1 MIERARVLSAAPSEP
16 LPLPP
21 QAAPPSLPAP
31 EGRHLLD
38 YVRVLYKRRRLA
50 LAVLLAVVSLV
61 TWITLRA
68 VPIYEAKV
76 QILIEPENRNI
87 VLFKEVIEQPDVD
100 KDYEETQHRILQSR
114 SLARRTLEELQLWDD
129 RELGTSGATEIDTV
143 ANVRGV
149 ASKVVSAI
157 KRPFRSE
164 APPATP
170 ASAPANTSPEAE
182 TGLQARVIDGFLS
195 RLTVTPVRNSRLV
208 DVKMRSRDPEKAAR
222 LVNALAENYK
232 DQNME
237 TKLGASKQA
246 SDWLAQQLEEQ
257 RKQVEKSE
265 VALQQYR
272 EKSGAL
278 SLDEPNNIVVQKLT
292 DLNTAVTEAKTARI
306 EKEAVFRYAQSVSA
320 NPEALNS
327 VPAIIANAYVQQL
340 RAELLEQQ
348 RQMLQQREALG
359 ERHPEMIK
367 LRATIELSE
376 QKLRGEVER
385 VLGSLES
392 QFEAAKEQ
400 ENRLVGALEA
410 QKAEALALNR
420 KAIDY
425 GTLQRE
431 ATSNRQIFETLLQRT
446 RETGISGELKSNNIQ
461 IVDAADVPRSPVWP
475 RTWRNIM
482 LSFVGGLLL
491 AIVLAFFVDYL
502 DSSIRSPDEIR
513 TELGLPLLGLVPV
526 VPAKNLEGKSPLI
539 NNGVPAKFAEAVRTV
554 RTNVLLADD
563 MTAHALVVTSTGP
576 KEGKTVVASNLA
588 IALAQAGLRVI
599 LVDADLRRP
608 RVHEI
613 FEFTQEPGLSDLL
626 SGKTSAYES
635 CRMTSTPGLWLL
647 PAGFTEGNPADLLGS
662 PRFREC
668 LRTLRQQFEWVI
680 IDSPPVLAVTDASL
694 IAHIASGVLFVVG
707 ADRTSRQAAH
717 AALEQLESARA
728 PFLGGVLN
736 AVDLEQ
742 DSFFF
747 AKYYRP
753 EYGTYYTPN
762 TPNPP
767 KPARQGA
774 RAS

>member
-1 MIERARVLSAAPSEP
+1 
-16 LPLPP
+16 
-21 QAAPPSLPAP
+21 
-31 EGRHLLD
+31 LLD

-50 LAVLLAVVSLV
+50 AATMLFVVSLV

-68 VPIYEAKV
+68 VPIYEAKS
-76 QILIEPENRNI
+76 QLLIEPENRNI
-87 VLFKEVIEQPDVD
+87 VLFKDVIEQPDVD
-100 KDYEETQHRILQSR
+100 KDYQETQHRILQSR
-114 SLARRTLEELQLWDD
+114 SLARRTLEQLQLWNDS
-129 RELGTSGATEIDTV
+129 ELGTPEGSDERAV
-143 ANVRGV
+143 AGLRGVVSGV
-149 ASKVVSAI
+149 ASVV
-157 KRPFRSE
+157 KRPFRGSE
-164 APPATP
+164 PPPAAPPSPAAESTP
-170 ASAPANTSPEAE
+170 TAE
-182 TGLQARVIDGFLS
+182 TTLQARTIDGFLS

-222 LVNALAENYK
+222 IVNALAQNYI
-232 DQNME
+232 DQNLE

-272 EKSGAL
+272 EKYGAL
-278 SLDEPNNIVVQKLT
+278 AIDEPNNIIVQKLT
-292 DLNTAVTEAKTARI
+292 DLNTAVTKAKTARI
-306 EKEAVFRYAQSVSA
+306 EKEAVFRHAESIRA

-327 VPAIIANAYVQQL
+327 VPAILGSTYIQQL
-340 RAELLEQQ
+340 RGEVSEYQ
-348 RQMLQQREALG
+348 RALIQQREALG

-367 LRATIELSE
+367 LHAALELSE
-376 QKLRGEVER
+376 QKLRTEVDR
-385 VLGSLES
+385 VVRSLQSEYES
-392 QFEAAKEQ
+392 ALEQ
-400 ENRLVGALEA
+400 EQRLVGALEG
-410 QKAEALALNR
+410 QKYEALALNR

-431 ATSNRQIFETLLQRT
+431 ATSNRQIFDTLLQRT

-475 RTWRNIM
+475 RTWRNIA
-482 LSFVGGLLL
+482 LSILGGAVL
-491 AIVLAFFVDYL
+491 ALVLAFFVDYL

-526 VPAKNLEGKSPLI
+526 VPAKSLEGRSPLI
-539 NNGVPAKFAEAVRTV
+539 NNGVPPKFAEAVRAV

-563 MTAHALVVTSTGP
+563 LSAHALVVTSTGP

-588 IALAQAGLRVI
+588 VALAQAGLRVI
-599 LVDADLRRP
+599 LVDADMRRP

-613 FEFTQEPGLSDLL
+613 FDFAQEPGLSDLL
-626 SGKTSAYES
+626 AGRTSAFES
-635 CRMTSTPGLWLL
+635 CRMTSVPGLWLL
-647 PAGFTEGNPADLLGS
+647 PAGFTEGNPADMLGS
-662 PRFREC
+662 PRFRDC

-694 IAHIASGVLFVVG
+694 IAHLASSVLFVVG
-707 ADRTSRQAAH
+707 ADRTSRHAAH

-762 TPNPP
+762 PP
-767 KPARQGA
+767 KAARNGA